1 MSNLKKS
8 IRKSLVVG
16 GFCMMS
22 SLAMSAQISL
32 TLENKSTRDVIRE
45 IERVSEYRFFY
56 NEDLQGL
63 DQKININTSDANIQ
77 TVLNEIQR
85 QTSIS
90 YVIKENNQIVLSA
103 GVKSNKTQQV
113 GDKRVVKGTVVDAM
127 GDPIIGANIVVK
139 GTTTGTITDM
149 DGNFS
154 LEVSAGT
161 VLEVTYIGYTNQEIK
176 VGNQKTLSIAMKEDS
191 QALDE
196 VVVIGYGTTK
206 RKDFTGSV
214 SSVKMENSPV
224 ALASNSNALEALK
237 GNVTGLDIG
246 ATNSAGGQPS
256 MQIRGQNSISGSNDP
271 LVVVDG
277 VIFLGNLNDINPND
291 IASYDVLKDATSAAA
306 YGSRSANGVIMITT
320 KKGKTGKPV
329 INFSAT
335 GSMQTWHLKPE
346 LMNGEQ
352 WLDAIMAANNYSNYD
367 FLTPQEALNVEAG
380 NYINWFDEISRTGWM
395 QDYQASISGAGE
407 KMNYYMSASY
417 TGNKGIIKGD
427 DFNRTTV
434 LAKINTDITD
444 WLQVG
449 LDASYTHSDYSGV
462 AASTWG
468 AVTIT
473 PYGMKYRPNGELEA
487 IVGNVR
493 GSNPL
498 WGIDDESKHENVD
511 YRDNLRANA
520 YVLVKCPW
528 IKGLDYRLNF
538 SGNMNSRKEGD
549 FIHESYYVP
558 SGSYDDDS
566 RYSVATQNSYL
577 SSANGYINDEWTKSY
592 VMDHIL
598 SYNQLF
604 GKHNISITA
613 VATRDLKKFESQK
626 LKGSDFAAN
635 GNTVLGLNG
644 LHYATTQKLELK
656 NWKLTNVGYFARTS
670 YSFDDT
676 YYVTGS
682 YRRDGASVFGA
693 ENKWG
698 NFGAVG
704 LAWRITNENFM
715 KKVNFLDDM
724 KLKLSWGKNGNQG
737 LDQYSTLSQV
747 ANGQTGGVYYPF
759 GNTGKPSYGINQTS
773 IGNVELGWETT
784 DAWNMGFESAW
795 LNNRLF
801 FDIDVYFS
809 KTYDQIFSRTIP
821 IMTGFKTMFSSMGEV
836 KNRGVE
842 ATVRSVNI
850 QNKDFTWSTSVT
862 FWLNR
867 NKLIHLY
874 GEDLDKD
881 GKEDDDIG
889 NNLFIGKSI
898 HSIYGYEQD
907 GIVQTSDT
915 EYMAANGVPAGNP
928 KYVDQNGDGIINTED
943 RVILGCT
950 DPNYKINMGNTLKY
964 KNFELYFMLAG
975 VFGGNGYFQQSNTA
989 AYITAGDRSQFGSN
1003 GLYIPYWTEDNPSN
1017 KYPSATFTGDGYFL
1031 GLQNRTY
1038 VRLQDVTLSYTFDQK
1053 KLQKY
1058 NINNLKI
1065 FLTGKNLA
1073 TITGWDGGDP
1083 EIGSTLFSWDYPVM
1097 TSISLGLNMSF

>member
-1 MSNLKKS
+1 MYNLEKIVKIS
-8 IRKSLVVG
+8 FIGGGLCMIPSLV
-16 GFCMMS
+16 MS
-22 SLAMSAQISL
+22 MPLSIGANAGKLYNISQ
-32 TLENKSTRDVIRE
+32 
-45 IERVSEYRFFY
+45 
-56 NEDLQGL
+56 QG
-63 DQKININTSDANIQ
+63 
-77 TVLNEIQR
+77 R
-85 QTSIS
+85 
-90 YVIKENNQIVLSA
+90 
-103 GVKSNKTQQV
+103 KT
-113 GDKRVVKGTVVDAM
+113 VKGIVVDDA
-127 GDPIIGANIVVK
+127 GIPIIGANIMVR
-139 GTTTGTITDM
+139 GTTNGTITDM

-154 LEVSAGT
+154 LTVEENA
-161 VLEVTYIGYTNQEIK
+161 VLEVSYIGYVNYELR
-176 VGNQKTLSIAMKEDS
+176 VGSQDTYSIVLKEDS
-191 QALDE
+191 QSLDE

-214 SSVKMENSPV
+214 SSVKMENSPI

-237 GNVTGLDIG
+237 GSVTGLDIG

-277 VIFLGNLNDINPND
+277 VIFLGNLNDISPND

-320 KKGKTGKPV
+320 KKGKSGKPV
-329 INFSAT
+329 INFNAS
-335 GSMQTWHLKPE
+335 GSMQSWHLKPQ
-346 LMNGEQ
+346 LMNGKQ
-352 WLDAIMAANNYSNYD
+352 WVDAVAAANGYTDYS
-367 FLTPQEALNVEAG
+367 FLTSQEILNMDANKDV
-380 NYINWFDEISRTGWM
+380 NWLDEISRTGWL
-395 QDYQASISGAGE
+395 QDYQASVSGAGE

-417 TGNKGIIKGD
+417 TGNSGVIKGD
-427 DFNRTTV
+427 DFNRTSV
-434 LAKINTDITD
+434 LAKINAHITD
-444 WLQVG
+444 WLQIG
-449 LDASYTHSDYSGV
+449 LDASYTRSDYSGV
-462 AASTWG
+462 GASIWT
-468 AVTIT
+468 ASILS

-487 IVGNVR
+487 TPD
-493 GSNPL
+493 GSKGHWNPL
-498 WGIDDESKHENVD
+498 WGVDDESKHENID

-520 YVLVKCPW
+520 FVLVKCPW

-538 SGNMNSRKEGD
+538 AGNLNYRKTGD
-549 FIHESYYVP
+549 FIHESNFVP
-558 SGSYDDDS
+558 NGAYDDDS

-577 SSANGYINDEWTKSY
+577 SSAYGNIINERTNSY

-604 GKHNISITA
+604 GKHNISLTA
-613 VATRDLKKFESQK
+613 VATRDLKKFESQE
-626 LKGSDFAAN
+626 LKGNDFAAC

-644 LHYATTQKLELK
+644 LHYATTQKFLLK
-656 NWKLTNVGYFARTS
+656 NWKLTNVGYFARAS
-670 YSFDDT
+670 YSYNDT

-693 ENKWG
+693 KNKWG

-704 LAWRITNENFM
+704 LAWRITNEPFM
-715 KKVNFLDDM
+715 KKLASLDDM

-747 ANGQTGGVYYPF
+747 ANGQTGGIYYPF
-759 GNTGKPSYGINQTS
+759 GNTGKPSYGINQTT
-773 IGNVELGWETT
+773 IGNAELGWETT
-784 DAWNMGFESAW
+784 DAWNMGFESSW
-795 LNNRLF
+795 LKNRLF
-801 FDIDVYFS
+801 IDVDVYFS

-842 ATVRSVNI
+842 ATVRSVNV

-874 GEDLDKD
+874 GEDLNND

-889 NNLFIGKSI
+889 NSLFIGESI
-898 HSIYGYEQD
+898 HSLYGYEQD

-928 KYVDQNGDGIINTED
+928 KYVDQNGDGIINTDD

-975 VFGGNGYFQQSNTA
+975 VFGGNGYFQKQNTN
-989 AYITAGDRSQFGSN
+989 AYITCGDRGQFASN
-1003 GLYIPYWTEDNPSN
+1003 GLYIPYWTEENPSN
-1017 KYPSATFTGDGYFL
+1017 KYPAATFTGDGYFA
-1031 GLQNRTY
+1031 GLQSRTY
-1038 VRLQDVTLSYTFDQK
+1038 VRLQDVTLSYTFDQN
-1053 KLQKY
+1053 KLKKY
-1058 NINNLKI
+1058 NINNLKV

-1073 TITGWDGGDP
+1073 TITGWEGGDP
-1083 EIGSTLFSWDYPVM
+1083 EIGSTVFSGDYPVM

>member
-1 MSNLKKS
+1 MYNLKNFIKRNF
-8 IRKSLVVG
+8 IGGGLCLVPSLLIASPFTVDVN
-16 GFCMMS
+16 
-22 SLAMSAQISL
+22 A
-32 TLENKSTRDVIRE
+32 ENVFTNI
-45 IERVSEYRFFY
+45 Y
-56 NEDLQGL
+56 Q
-63 DQKININTSDANIQ
+63 QK
-77 TVLNEIQR
+77 
-85 QTSIS
+85 
-90 YVIKENNQIVLSA
+90 
-103 GVKSNKTQQV
+103 NKTI
-113 GDKRVVKGTVVDAM
+113 KGSVVDDS
-127 GDPIIGANIVVK
+127 GVPIIGANIMVR
-139 GTTTGTITDM
+139 GTTNGTITDM
-149 DGNFS
+149 NGNFS
-154 LEVSAGT
+154 LTVEENA
-161 VLEVTYIGYTNQEIK
+161 VLEVSYIGYVNYELR
-176 VGNQKTLSIAMKEDS
+176 VGSQDTYSIVLKEDS
-191 QALDE
+191 QSLDE

-237 GNVTGLDIG
+237 GSVTGLDIG

-329 INFSAT
+329 ISFNAT

-346 LMNGEQ
+346 LMNGKQ
-352 WLDAIMAANNYSNYD
+352 WLEAVAAANGYSDYS
-367 FLTPQEALNVEAG
+367 FLTPQEELNLESGKEV
-380 NYINWFDEISRTGWM
+380 NWLDEISRTGWM
-395 QDYQASISGAGE
+395 QDYQAAISGAGE

-417 TGNKGIIKGD
+417 TGNQGVIKGD
-427 DFNRTTV
+427 DFNRTSV
-434 LAKINTDITD
+434 LAKINTHITD
-444 WLQVG
+444 WLQIG
-449 LDASYTHSDYSGV
+449 LDASYTHMDYSGIG
-462 AASTWG
+462 AGMTTAS
-468 AVTIT
+468 ILS
-473 PYGMKYRPNGELEA
+473 PYGMMYRPNGELEA
-487 IVGNVR
+487 TPDGSR
-493 GSNPL
+493 GHGNPL
-498 WGIDDESKHENVD
+498 WGVDDESKKENLD
-511 YRDNLRANA
+511 YRDNLRANGF
-520 YVLVKCPW
+520 VLLKCPW
-528 IKGLDYRLNF
+528 IKGLDYRFNFAGNLNY
-538 SGNMNSRKEGD
+538 RKAGD
-549 FIHESYYVP
+549 FTHESSFVP
-558 SGSYDDDS
+558 TGSYDDDS
-566 RYSVATQNSYL
+566 RYSIATQNGYL
-577 SSANGYINDEWTKSY
+577 SSAGGNIVNERTTSY

-598 SYNQLF
+598 SYNQTF
-604 GKHNISITA
+604 DKHNISLTA
-613 VATRDLKKFESQK
+613 VATRDLKKYEYQQ
-626 LKGSDFAAN
+626 LIGNDFAAC
-635 GNTVLGLNG
+635 GNTTLGLNG
-644 LHYATTQKLELK
+644 LHYATTQKIVLN
-656 NWKLTNVGYFARTS
+656 NWKLTNVGYFARAS
-670 YSFDDT
+670 YSFNDT

-682 YRRDGASVFGA
+682 FRRDGASVFGA
-693 ENKWG
+693 KNKWG

-715 KKVNFLDDM
+715 EKVDFLDDM

-737 LDQYSTLSQV
+737 LSQYSTLSQV
-747 ANGQTGGVYYPF
+747 VNGQTGGVYYPF
-759 GNTGKPSYGINQTS
+759 GNTGEPSYGINQTT
-773 IGNVELGWETT
+773 IGNTLLGWETT

-821 IMTGFKTMFSSMGEV
+821 IMTDFKTMFSSMGEV

-975 VFGGNGYFQQSNTA
+975 VFGGNGYFQQSNTN
-989 AYITAGDRSQFGSN
+989 AYITSGDRSQFASN
-1003 GLYIPYWTEDNPSN
+1003 GLYVPFWTETNPSN
-1017 KYPSATFTGDGYFL
+1017 EYPSASFTGDGYFL
-1031 GLQNRTY
+1031 GLQSRTY

-1058 NINNLKI
+1058 NINNLKV

-1073 TITGWDGGDP
+1073 TITGWKGGDP
-1083 EIGSTLFSWDYPVM
+1083 EIGSTVFSNQYPVM
-1097 TSISLGLNMSF
+1097 SSISLGLNLSF